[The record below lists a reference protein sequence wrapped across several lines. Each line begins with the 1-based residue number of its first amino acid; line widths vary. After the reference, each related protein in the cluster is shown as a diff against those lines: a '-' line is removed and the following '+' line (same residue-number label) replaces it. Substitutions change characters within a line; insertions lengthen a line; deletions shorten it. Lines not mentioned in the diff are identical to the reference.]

1 MFSDFV
7 SVCISEFLSGLRFSN
22 RVFRLCFGLCNRIC
36 SGTVIHNSS
45 HYATQRQ
52 MNDAWAYLSP
62 AYFFFPLCLSFFFS
76 FVHLLIFCFIFFFW
90 QYRFVCFTC
99 SFPFTVLSCSSSSLL
114 YQFPSPHLYL
124 PSSLFLSNPF
134 PSPFLDVTISL
145 VPLSFDYYLS
155 LVHGVGSIFSDSA
168 GFEVLELRWRQWT
181 MICLFSSLFEQDF
194 LPQFRYSMSACLL
207 IF

>member
-52 MNDAWAYLSP
+52 IDDAWAYLSP

-76 FVHLLIFCFIFFFW
+76 FVHLLIFCFIFFFDNIAL
-90 QYRFVCFTC
+90 FV
-99 SFPFTVLSCSSSSLL
+99 LL
-114 YQFPSPHLYL
+114 ALFPSLFCLVQVLLCFINFL
-124 PSSLFLSNPF
+124 PPIY
-134 PSPFLDVTISL
+134 ISL
-145 VPLSFDYYLS
+145 PPCFYLILFPPLFSMSLS
-155 LVHGVGSIFSDSA
+155 L
-168 GFEVLELRWRQWT
+168 
-181 MICLFSSLFEQDF
+181 
-194 LPQFRYSMSACLL
+194 
-207 IF
+207 